1 MSFPAKFVIAAPQS
15 MQHQLS
21 GGLPLGSN
29 SSRRSLFIVY
39 NWLRGSGAG
48 LLARNRL
55 ARLASDGQILVTPCH
70 RRSALCPAAPARH
83 HMMKSTQRPRLA
95 SALTTTRRSLAN
107 AGLLRSQ
114 AHLERE
120 PRFKDE
126 RINES
131 TDEIDGEREL
141 LRLLEE

>member
-1 MSFPAKFVIAAPQS
+1 
-15 MQHQLS
+15 
-21 GGLPLGSN
+21 
-29 SSRRSLFIVY
+29 
-39 NWLRGSGAG
+39 
-48 LLARNRL
+48 
-55 ARLASDGQILVTPCH
+55 
-70 RRSALCPAAPARH
+70 
-83 HMMKSTQRPRLA
+83 MMKSTQRPRLA

-131 TDEIDGEREL
+131 TDEIDGERKL
-141 LRLLEE
+141 LRHLEEHGERRVPAAEGLPPKDGSSSCSTDA